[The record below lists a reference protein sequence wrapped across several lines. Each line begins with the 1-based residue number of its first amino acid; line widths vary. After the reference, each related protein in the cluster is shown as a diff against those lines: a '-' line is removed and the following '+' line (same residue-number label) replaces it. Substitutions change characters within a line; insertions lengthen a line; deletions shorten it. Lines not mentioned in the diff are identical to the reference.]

1 MKVDLSGQVAAVTGG
16 SRGIGR
22 AVAVMLASCG
32 AKVVVNYHRNVEAAE
47 EVIAAVAAC
56 GSAAVAVQGDVSDPQ
71 RADALIHMAMTS
83 FGRIDILVNNAGIT
97 RDNLLIRMTDDEWD
111 AVLNTNL
118 KGAFNCTRAVIKPMM
133 KQRYG
138 RIINI
143 TSVAGLSGN
152 AGQGNYCAAK
162 AGLIGL
168 TKAVAKELGARN
180 ITVNAVA
187 PGFVETELT
196 GILSADIKAG
206 ILKMTPLGRMG
217 TVEEVAD
224 AVAFLASKEAA
235 FITGHVLSVDGGL
248 VMQ

>member
-1 MKVDLSGQVAAVTGG
+1 MKVDLSGQVAVVTGG

-22 AVAVMLASCG
+22 AVTTTLATCG
-32 AKVVVNYHRNVEAAE
+32 ARVVVNYHRNADAAQEVVAMVEAL
-47 EVIAAVAAC
+47 
-56 GSAAVAVQGDVSDPQ
+56 GSEALAVQGDVSDPAT
-71 RADALIHMAMTS
+71 ADMLIQATLS
-83 FGRIDILVNNAGIT
+83 AFGRIDILVNNAGIT
-97 RDNLLIRMTDDEWD
+97 RDTLLIRMTDDDWD

-118 KGAFNCTRAVIKPMM
+118 KGAFNCTRAVTRPMM

-138 RIINI
+138 RIVNI
-143 TSVAGLSGN
+143 TSVAGLTGN
-152 AGQGNYCAAK
+152 AGQANYCSAK

-168 TKAVAKELGARN
+168 TKSVAKELGTRG

-196 GILSADIKAG
+196 GVLSADIRAG

-235 FITGHVLSVDGGL
+235 FITGHVLTVDGGL
-248 VMQ
+248 VM